1 MSKKKTVEPKFR
13 RGMTFSQTRKPT
25 SWVSMNKFEYPFKV
39 YEKNYKKGSLESKLK
54 NKIQTAVSGA
64 KHTITTEKNKI
75 VHRKLISN
83 PFPFQQSATAP
94 TKRINTRNNN
104 TDQPNCSIT
113 LDATNNGGAPCIYS
127 RKETTKPINYERS
140 EDWLKRRDLRR
151 NNKGQFTSPNKN
163 AGTDL
168 NLSIILDDE
177 FDCYNKS
184 EGKPVQTNIKDELQ
198 LLPKDNNLTPE
209 QGSKKKKNRQNRLE
223 GQIDYLLQN
232 KPKN

>member
-13 RGMTFSQTRKPT
+13 RGMTFSQTKKPT

-64 KHTITTEKNKI
+64 KHTITTGKNKI

-104 TDQPNCSIT
+104 TDQPTCSKT

-140 EDWLKRRDLRR
+140 EDWLKRRDQRR

-168 NLSIILDDE
+168 NLSIWTTNSTATISRKE
-177 FDCYNKS
+177 SRSK
-184 EGKPVQTNIKDELQ
+184 QT
-198 LLPKDNNLTPE
+198 
-209 QGSKKKKNRQNRLE
+209 
-223 GQIDYLLQN
+223 
-232 KPKN
+232 